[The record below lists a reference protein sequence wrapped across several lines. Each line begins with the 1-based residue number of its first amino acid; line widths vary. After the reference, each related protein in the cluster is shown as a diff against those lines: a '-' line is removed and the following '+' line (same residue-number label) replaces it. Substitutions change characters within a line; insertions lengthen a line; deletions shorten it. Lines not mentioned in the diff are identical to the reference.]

1 MIHYYT
7 YLITF
12 FVGAIFLIT
21 GIAKALSSKPFIY
34 HNYRYG
40 LVPSKMVPQIAIT
53 FIGLESALGLALI
66 LHEFPQWLI
75 PISILF
81 LVGSSGLILWSTSS
95 GKTEDCGCYGG
106 LLVITPKQSILL
118 NIGYITLLGIAWLY
132 PVPNHHT
139 ETWQWILAL
148 IVGVSASILGW
159 QSQHTPII
167 DFSRLKIGNRWKRR
181 WLKDS
186 PQDLQKGSHFVVFL
200 GKDCPYCHRWIP
212 FLNMMNTQKDL
223 PQVLGIMSINAE
235 ELESFK
241 EEQMVRFPLVSMDK
255 LLFSYMVDAFP
266 TAVLIENGV
275 ITNKWIGVIPEEF
288 LDRIKQIYEQ
298 VILKSQNKVTS

>member
-1 MIHYYT
+1 M
-7 YLITF
+7 LILSYFCIAT
-12 FVGAIFLIT
+12 VGSVFLIT
-21 GIAKALSSKPFIY
+21 GIAKALDSKQFIL

-40 LVPSKMVPQIAIT
+40 LLPSKMVPQIAIT

-75 PISILF
+75 AVSILF
-81 LVGSSGLILWSTSS
+81 LISSSGLILWSTSS
-95 GKTEDCGCYGG
+95 GKTEECGCYGG

-118 NIGYITLLGIAWLY
+118 NLGYILLLAVAWLN
-132 PVPNHHT
+132 PIPNYQT
-139 ETWQWILAL
+139 ETWQWILTL
-148 IVGVSASILGW
+148 ITGISASTFAW
-159 QSQHTPII
+159 QSQDKPII
-167 DFSRLKIGNRWKRR
+167 NFSRLKIGNRWKKR
-181 WLKDS
+181 WLKNS

-200 GKDCPYCHRWIP
+200 GKDCPYCHRWVP

-223 PQVLGIMSINAE
+223 PQVLGVMSVTTE

-241 EEQMVRFPLVSMDK
+241 EEQMARFSIVSMDK
-255 LLFSYMVDAFP
+255 LLFGYMVDAFP
-266 TAVLIENGV
+266 TAVLLEDGV

-298 VILKSQNKVTS
+298 AILKSQTKIIS

>member
-1 MIHYYT
+1 MEYFCIF
-7 YLITF
+7 I
-12 FVGAIFLIT
+12 VGFIFLIT
-21 GIAKALSSKPFIY
+21 GTAKAIGSEQFID

-40 LVPSKMVPQIAIT
+40 LLSRKIILPLAIT

-81 LVGSSGLILWSTSS
+81 LIGSSGLILWSTSS

-118 NIGYITLLGIAWLY
+118 NLGYILLLGIACFY
-132 PVPNHHT
+132 PVSNHQT

-148 IVGVSASILGW
+148 IVGVSASTFAW
-159 QSQHTPII
+159 QSQHKPII

-200 GKDCPYCHRWIP
+200 GKDCPYCHRWVP

-223 PQVLGIMSINAE
+223 PQVLGIMSVTAE

-255 LLFSYMVDAFP
+255 LLFGYMVDAFP
-266 TAVLIENGV
+266 TGSIS
-275 ITNKWIGVIPEEF
+275 F
-288 LDRIKQIYEQ
+288 MQ
-298 VILKSQNKVTS
+298 VSNYTCP